1 MLSCTKMNGNGNDFI
16 MIDNRTRSYGA
27 EELARFAR
35 LLCRRGLSVGADGLL
50 VVEPSERAD
59 FRMRSSTAT
68 ALRARC
74 AATARAA

>member
-35 LLCRRGLSVGADGLL
+35 EPLRLAL
-50 VVEPSERAD
+50 VRKYRAMPSPEEVMDIYRTG
-59 FRMRSSTAT
+59 F
-68 ALRARC
+68 
-74 AATARAA
+74 